1 MGSSCLGKS
10 DGDIYV
16 LNPLDKAE
24 NRLMAIV
31 NAGFDHK
38 IKILVH
44 GTTTRPQRL
53 QLCGTRCSVC
63 TEQQQQQLLSL
74 LLSSR
79 RIVY

>member
-38 IKILVH
+38 IKIIVH
-44 GTTTRPQRL
+44 L
-53 QLCGTRCSVC
+53 ISHSNIHLMHFY
-63 TEQQQQQLLSL
+63 LSC
-74 LLSSR
+74 
-79 RIVY
+79 